1 VHDLGLGDA
10 RELVQRLEKCS
21 MKSQSD

>member
-1 VHDLGLGDA
+1 VHDLGLGDTQ
-10 RELVQRLEKCS
+10 ELVQRLEKSS